1 MRKTC
6 GALLLAALPILML
19 FPTAAAQEVQ
29 WLQYRSSRDAAS
41 IVRDMGLQ
49 RLELTGEKPTNINLP
64 QFDGE
69 EPLFAKW
76 PTPMVESGYLW
87 VALDRTHK
95 YGSYD
100 RLFIDANGNGQLD
113 DETPAAP
120 YRSDQYR
127 TSFGPVKVTFDGEDG
142 PITYHLNLD
151 CYVRRNRRQLY
162 VRSAGWYE
170 GAIMLDGQKKHCMLI
185 DYNANGAFND
195 KSMNFGECDR
205 IRIGE
210 EGNRETCF
218 VGNYVELDG
227 TLHAVKIARDGAC
240 VTLAKAQGVKFGT
253 VRLPESVT
261 EFAAGGENGLF
272 TRKPE
277 NGLCKLPAGTY
288 RIERWTVERQDQK
301 GAQWKAEGRFFD
313 EKGVFDVTETGE
325 AELSIGEPIVCAVQA
340 GRREPGYHSFG
351 QEMRGQLGER
361 VALTRNGA
369 RPQPPKLRIK
379 SEDGKYERT
388 FTFEYG

>member
-1 MRKTC
+1 MK
-6 GALLLAALPILML
+6 
-19 FPTAAAQEVQ
+19 
-29 WLQYRSSRDAAS
+29 SR
-41 IVRDMGLQ
+41 
-49 RLELTGEKPTNINLP
+49 
-64 QFDGE
+64 
-69 EPLFAKW
+69 
-76 PTPMVESGYLW
+76 
-87 VALDRTHK
+87 
-95 YGSYD
+95 SYD
-100 RLFIDANGNGQLD
+100 
-113 DETPAAP
+113 P
-120 YRSDQYR
+120 YRA
-127 TSFGPVKVTFDGEDG
+127 SFGPVKVTFDSEDG
-142 PITYHLNLD
+142 PITYHLNLE
-151 CYVRRNRRQLY
+151 CYVRSDRRQLY

-195 KSMNFGECDR
+195 KSMSFGECDR

-210 EGNRETCF
+210 EDNRDTLF
-218 VGNYVELDG
+218 VGNYVEVDG
-227 TLHAVKIARDGAC
+227 TLHTVEIARDGAC
-240 VTLAKAQGVKFGT
+240 IKLAKAQGVKFGA

-288 RIERWTVERQDQK
+288 RIEHWAIERQDQK
-301 GAQWKAEGRFFD
+301 GAQWKAEGTLFAD
-313 EKGVFDVTETGE
+313 KSVFDVTETSE

-340 GRREPGYHSFG
+340 SQREPGYHYFG
-351 QEMRGQLGER
+351 QALKGQLGER

-379 SEDGKYERT
+379 TEDGKYDRT